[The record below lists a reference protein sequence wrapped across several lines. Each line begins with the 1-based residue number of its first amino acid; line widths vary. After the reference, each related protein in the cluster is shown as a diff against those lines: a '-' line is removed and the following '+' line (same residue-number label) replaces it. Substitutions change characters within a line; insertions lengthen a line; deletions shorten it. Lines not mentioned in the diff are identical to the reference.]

1 MEGNIAKEMQRIVV
15 NGKNS
20 AILHKLSKADEG
32 YIKVDRVVY
41 RIYTSGK
48 DKAAST
54 RQSPSLT

>member
-1 MEGNIAKEMQRIVV
+1 MQRIVV